1 MGGLPGDFSTAP
13 ARLERSLGAWRCAW
27 RGNYGTMMRD
37 SSRLWSGDCGNW
49 PRRNSMKRR
58 EGGRAVVRQ
67 KTKREGKNPQ
77 KKKCIFFRGARAA
90 HTSCSFFYFDI
101 KESNAA

>member
-13 ARLERSLGAWRCAW
+13 ARLERSLEAWRCAW

-49 PRRNSMKRR
+49 RRRNSMKRR
-58 EGGRAVVRQ
+58 ERGGALVRKQ
-67 KTKREGKNPQ
+67 RNLWRKTDKEKGSRHL
-77 KKKCIFFRGARAA
+77 RAA
-90 HTSCSFFYFDI
+90 EQAVSGWCIVCFDV
-101 KESNAA
+101 